1 MTRSLRKSLL
11 LWLLLPTALALITFL
26 PLAYHLVHRPAMEA
40 LDQALADAS
49 LALVPHLEVDELG
62 EPRFVFPAAAEQ
74 VLRTDRVDD
83 IYFLV
88 LGPAGRFI
96 AGDIGLPHEPP
107 EDVEAHGERVS
118 FDAHFRN
125 HRVRVIAI
133 HREIAGSP
141 FVFVTAETTRK
152 RDQLAVDLAVALI
165 LPLIFFA
172 VATGLT
178 IWHSIRHAL
187 LPVED
192 IRRALHGMEHRALQP
207 LDTLSAPV
215 EIRPLVSEFNA
226 VLGRLDQAAE
236 AQQRFVANAA
246 HQLRTPLA
254 GIRTQLELLLR
265 SPDAADRDA
274 RTRHCVGALER
285 LGHLINQML
294 VLLSAEPGGRHAGL
308 AEPIDLPDLIRER
321 SPEWI
326 RLAETRGLDL
336 GFELD
341 DAQVTGDRLLL
352 GEMIGNLVVNALS
365 YTPTPGEVTVRC
377 READGRSLIEVEDNG
392 PGIPLEVREQ
402 VFERFFRLPGAS
414 QPGSGLGLAIVR
426 EIAHGLHG
434 EVEIL
439 DPPGGQGCL
448 LRVTLPARRGH
459 VLPEALEH
467 DKNMNPRSS
476 P

>member
-1 MTRSLRKSLL
+1 
-11 LWLLLPTALALITFL
+11 
-26 PLAYHLVHRPAMEA
+26 MEA

-49 LALVPHLEVDELG
+49 LALVPHLEVVDG
-62 EPRFVFPAAAEQ
+62 EPRFVFPPAAEQ

-83 IYFLV
+83 IYYLV

-107 EDVEAHGERVS
+107 EEQELHGDRAS

-125 HRVRVIAI
+125 RRVRVIAI

-141 FVFVTAETTRK
+141 FIFVTAETTRK

-172 VATGLT
+172 AATGLT
-178 IWHSIRHAL
+178 IWYGIRHAL

-192 IRRALHGMEHRALQP
+192 IRRALHGMEHRAMLP
-207 LDTLSAPV
+207 LDTLAAPA

-226 VLGRLDQAAE
+226 VLDRLEQAAE
-236 AQQRFVANAA
+236 AQQRFVADAA

-265 SPDAADRDA
+265 SPDATDREA

-308 AEPIDLPDLIRER
+308 AESVDVPELIRER

-341 DAQVTGDRLLL
+341 PAQVIGDRLLL
-352 GEMIGNLVVNALS
+352 GELMANLVVNALS
-365 YTPTPGEVTVRC
+365 YTPAPGEVTVRC
-377 READGRSLIEVEDNG
+377 RSVEGRSLIEVEDTG
-392 PGIPLEVREQ
+392 PGIPPEARQQ

-426 EIAHGLHG
+426 EIAHGLQG

-439 DPPGGQGCL
+439 DPPGGHGSL
-448 LRVTLPARRGH
+448 LRVTLPGGAG
-459 VLPEALEH
+459 
-467 DKNMNPRSS
+467 
-476 P
+476 

>member
-11 LWLLLPTALALITFL
+11 LWLLLPTALALLTFL

-83 IYFLV
+83 IYYLV

-107 EDVEAHGERVS
+107 EDVETHGERVS

-172 VATGLT
+172 TATGLT
-178 IWHSIRHAL
+178 IWYGIRHAL

-192 IRRALHGMEHRALQP
+192 IRRALHGMEHRAMQP
-207 LDTLSAPV
+207 LDTLSAPL

-265 SPDAADRDA
+265 SPDATDREA

-308 AEPIDLPDLIRER
+308 AESVDVPELIRER

-365 YTPTPGEVTVRC
+365 YTPAPGEVTVRC
-377 READGRSLIEVEDNG
+377 RSVEGRSLIEVEDTG
-392 PGIPLEVREQ
+392 PGIPPEARQQ

-426 EIAHGLHG
+426 EIAHGLQG

-439 DPPGGQGCL
+439 DPPGRQGSL
-448 LRVTLPARRGH
+448 LRVTLPGGTG
-459 VLPEALEH
+459 
-467 DKNMNPRSS
+467 
-476 P
+476 

>member
-11 LWLLLPTALALITFL
+11 LWLLLPTALALLTFL

-107 EDVEAHGERVS
+107 EDVETHGERVS

-172 VATGLT
+172 AATGLT
-178 IWHSIRHAL
+178 IWHGIRHAL

-321 SPEWI
+321 SPEWV

-365 YTPTPGEVTVRC
+365 YTPAPGEVTVRC

-392 PGIPLEVREQ
+392 PGIPPEARRQ

-426 EIAHGLHG
+426 EIVHGLHG
-434 EVEIL
+434 EVEVR
-439 DPPGGQGCL
+439 DPPGGRGCL
-448 LRVTLPARRGH
+448 LRVTLPGGAG
-459 VLPEALEH
+459 
-467 DKNMNPRSS
+467 
-476 P
+476 

>member
-49 LALVPHLEVDELG
+49 LALIPHLEVNELG

-74 VLRTDRVDD
+74 VLRTDRVDA
-83 IYFLV
+83 IYYLV

-107 EDVEAHGERVS
+107 AEQEMHGDRVS

-125 HRVRVIAI
+125 QRVRVVAI
-133 HREIAGSP
+133 HRDISNSP

-172 VATGLT
+172 GATGFT
-178 IWHSIRHAL
+178 IWHGIRHAL

-226 VLGRLDQAAE
+226 VLDRLEQAAE

-265 SPDAADRDA
+265 SPDAADREA

-308 AEPIDLPDLIRER
+308 AELIDVRDVIREC
-321 SPEWI
+321 SPDWI
-326 RLAETRGLDL
+326 RLAESRGLDL

-341 DAQVTGDRLLL
+341 AARVTGDRLLL
-352 GEMIGNLVVNALS
+352 GEMIANLVVNALN
-365 YTPTPGEVTVRC
+365 YTPAPGEVTVRC
-377 READGRSLIEVEDNG
+377 RSAEGCSLIEVEDNG
-392 PGIPLEVREQ
+392 PGIPPAARQQ
-402 VFERFFRLPGAS
+402 VFERFFRLPDAG

-426 EIAHGLHG
+426 EIAHGFHG

-439 DPPGGQGCL
+439 DPPGGRGAL
-448 LRVTLPARRGH
+448 LRVTLPGGG
-459 VLPEALEH
+459 
-467 DKNMNPRSS
+467 
-476 P
+476 

>member
-1 MTRSLRKSLL
+1 
-11 LWLLLPTALALITFL
+11 
-26 PLAYHLVHRPAMEA
+26 
-40 LDQALADAS
+40 
-49 LALVPHLEVDELG
+49 
-62 EPRFVFPAAAEQ
+62 

-83 IYFLV
+83 IYPRPRPRRTLHRRRHR
-88 LGPAGRFI
+88 PAPR
-96 AGDIGLPHEPP
+96 APEEQELHGD
-107 EDVEAHGERVS
+107 RVS

-125 HRVRVIAI
+125 RRVRVIAI

-141 FVFVTAETTRK
+141 FIFVTAETTRK

-172 VATGLT
+172 AATGLT
-178 IWHSIRHAL
+178 IWYGIRHAL

-192 IRRALHGMEHRALQP
+192 IRRAARHGAPRHAAPRHPRRAG
-207 LDTLSAPV
+207 

-226 VLGRLDQAAE
+226 VLDRLEQAAE

-265 SPDAADRDA
+265 SPDATDREA

-308 AEPIDLPDLIRER
+308 AESVDVPELIRER

-341 DAQVTGDRLLL
+341 PAQVTGDRLLL
-352 GEMIGNLVVNALS
+352 GEMIANLVVNALS
-365 YTPTPGEVTVRC
+365 YTPAPGEVTVRC
-377 READGRSLIEVEDNG
+377 RSVEGRSLIEVEDTG
-392 PGIPLEVREQ
+392 PGIPPEARQQ

-426 EIAHGLHG
+426 EIAHGLQG

-439 DPPGGQGCL
+439 DPPGGRQPAAGHAAGRRR
-448 LRVTLPARRGH
+448 LRPACHGSRRGRGPGDGARAWQAQTNSRGTAAASSGARH
-459 VLPEALEH
+459 PAYDLPS
-467 DKNMNPRSS
+467 NTWS
-476 P
+476 PP

>member
-11 LWLLLPTALALITFL
+11 LWLLLPTALALVTFL

-49 LALVPHLEVDELG
+49 LALIPHLEVDELG

-74 VLRTDRVDD
+74 VLRTDRVDA
-83 IYFLV
+83 IYYLV

-107 EDVEAHGERVS
+107 AEQEMHGDRVS

-125 HRVRVIAI
+125 QRVRVVAI

-172 VATGLT
+172 AATGFT
-178 IWHSIRHAL
+178 IWHGIRHAL

-192 IRRALHGMEHRALQP
+192 IRRALHGMEHRAMQP
-207 LDTLSAPV
+207 LDTLAAPV

-226 VLGRLDQAAE
+226 VLDRLEQAAE

-285 LGHLINQML
+285 LGHLISQML
-294 VLLSAEPGGRHAGL
+294 VLLSAEPGGRHASL
-308 AEPIDLPDLIRER
+308 AEPIDMPELIRER
-321 SPEWI
+321 SPEWV
-326 RLAETRGLDL
+326 RLAESRGLDL

-341 DAQVTGDRLLL
+341 AAHVTGDRLLL
-352 GEMIGNLVVNALS
+352 GEMIANLVVNALS
-365 YTPTPGEVTVRC
+365 YTPAPGEVTVRC
-377 READGRSLIEVEDNG
+377 RSAEGRSLIEVEDSG
-392 PGIPLEVREQ
+392 PGIPSEARQQ
-402 VFERFFRLPGAS
+402 VFERFFRLPDARH
-414 QPGSGLGLAIVR
+414 PGSGLGLAIVR
-426 EIAHGLHG
+426 EIAHGLQG

-439 DPPGGQGCL
+439 DPPGGRGAL
-448 LRVTLPARRGH
+448 LRVSLPG
-459 VLPEALEH
+459 
-467 DKNMNPRSS
+467 STG
-476 P
+476 

>member
-11 LWLLLPTALALITFL
+11 LWLLLPTALALLTFL

-107 EDVEAHGERVS
+107 EDVETHGERVS

-172 VATGLT
+172 AATGLT
-178 IWHSIRHAL
+178 IWHGIRHAL

-308 AEPIDLPDLIRER
+308 AESLDVPELIRER
-321 SPEWI
+321 SPEWV

-341 DAQVTGDRLLL
+341 PAQVTGDRLLV
-352 GEMIGNLVVNALS
+352 GEMIANLVANALS
-365 YTPTPGEVTVRC
+365 YTPAPGEVTVRC
-377 READGRSLIEVEDNG
+377 KSVEGHSLIEVEDTG
-392 PGIPLEVREQ
+392 PGIPPEARRQ

-426 EIAHGLHG
+426 EIAHGLQG

-439 DPPGGQGCL
+439 DPPGGQGSL
-448 LRVTLPARRGH
+448 LRVTLPGSAG
-459 VLPEALEH
+459 
-467 DKNMNPRSS
+467 
-476 P
+476 

>member
-49 LALVPHLEVDELG
+49 LALIPHLEVNELG

-83 IYFLV
+83 IYYLV

-107 EDVEAHGERVS
+107 EEQELRGDRAS

-125 HRVRVIAI
+125 RRVRVIAI
-133 HREIAGSP
+133 HRQIDGSP
-141 FVFVTAETTRK
+141 FIFVTAETTRK
-152 RDQLAVDLAVALI
+152 RDQLGVDPAVALI
-165 LPLIFFA
+165 LPLIFSA
-172 VATGLT
+172 AATGLT
-178 IWHSIRHAL
+178 LWFGIRHAL

-192 IRRALHGMEHRALQP
+192 IRRALHGMEHRAMQP
-207 LDTLSAPV
+207 LDTLAAPA

-226 VLGRLDQAAE
+226 VLDRLEQAAE

-265 SPDAADRDA
+265 SPDAADREA

-308 AEPIDLPDLIRER
+308 AELIDVRDVIREC
-321 SPEWI
+321 SPDWI
-326 RLAETRGLDL
+326 RLAESRGLDL

-341 DAQVTGDRLLL
+341 AARVTGDRLLL
-352 GEMIGNLVVNALS
+352 GEMIANLVVNALN
-365 YTPTPGEVTVRC
+365 YTPAPGEVTVRC
-377 READGRSLIEVEDNG
+377 RSAEGCSLIEVEDNG
-392 PGIPLEVREQ
+392 PGIPPAARQQ
-402 VFERFFRLPGAS
+402 VFERFFRLPDAG

-426 EIAHGLHG
+426 EIAHGFQG
-434 EVEIL
+434 EVEVL
-439 DPPGGQGCL
+439 DPPGGRGAL
-448 LRVTLPARRGH
+448 LRVTLPGGG
-459 VLPEALEH
+459 
-467 DKNMNPRSS
+467 
-476 P
+476 

>member
-49 LALVPHLEVDELG
+49 LALIPHLEVNELG

-74 VLRTDRVDD
+74 VLRTDRVDA
-83 IYFLV
+83 IYYLV

-107 EDVEAHGERVS
+107 AEQEMHGDRVS

-125 HRVRVIAI
+125 QRVRVVAI
-133 HREIAGSP
+133 HRDISNSP

-172 VATGLT
+172 GATGFT
-178 IWHSIRHAL
+178 IWHGIRHAL
-187 LPVED
+187 QPVEG
-192 IRRALHGMEHRALQP
+192 IRRALHGMEHLAMQP
-207 LDTLSAPV
+207 LDTLSAPL

-226 VLGRLDQAAE
+226 VLDRLEQAAE

-265 SPDAADRDA
+265 SPDAADREA

-308 AEPIDLPDLIRER
+308 AELIDVRDVIREC
-321 SPEWI
+321 SPDWI
-326 RLAETRGLDL
+326 RLAESRGLDL

-341 DAQVTGDRLLL
+341 AARVTGDRLLL
-352 GEMIGNLVVNALS
+352 GEMIANLVVNALN
-365 YTPTPGEVTVRC
+365 YTPAPGEVTVRC
-377 READGRSLIEVEDNG
+377 RSAEGCSLIEVEDNG
-392 PGIPLEVREQ
+392 PGIPPAARQQ
-402 VFERFFRLPGAS
+402 VFERFFRLPDAG

-426 EIAHGLHG
+426 EIAHGFQG
-434 EVEIL
+434 EVEVL
-439 DPPGGQGCL
+439 DPPGGRGAL
-448 LRVTLPARRGH
+448 LRVTLPGGG
-459 VLPEALEH
+459 
-467 DKNMNPRSS
+467 
-476 P
+476 

>member
-49 LALVPHLEVDELG
+49 LALIPHLEVNELG

-74 VLRTDRVDD
+74 VLRTDRVDA
-83 IYFLV
+83 IYYLV

-107 EDVEAHGERVS
+107 AEQEVHGDRVS

-125 HRVRVIAI
+125 QRVRVVAI
-133 HREIAGSP
+133 HRDIANSP

-172 VATGLT
+172 GATGFT
-178 IWHSIRHAL
+178 IWHGIRHAL
-187 LPVED
+187 QPVEG
-192 IRRALHGMEHRALQP
+192 IRRALHGMEHLAMQP
-207 LDTLSAPV
+207 LDTLSAPL

-226 VLGRLDQAAE
+226 VLDRLEQAAE

-265 SPDAADRDA
+265 SPDAADREA

-308 AEPIDLPDLIRER
+308 AELIDVRDVIREC
-321 SPEWI
+321 SPDWI
-326 RLAETRGLDL
+326 RLAESRGLDL

-341 DAQVTGDRLLL
+341 AARVTGDRLLL
-352 GEMIGNLVVNALS
+352 GEMIANLVVNALN
-365 YTPTPGEVTVRC
+365 YTPAPGEVTVRC
-377 READGRSLIEVEDNG
+377 RSAEGCSLIEVEDNG
-392 PGIPLEVREQ
+392 PGIPPAARQQ
-402 VFERFFRLPGAS
+402 VFERFFRLPDAG

-426 EIAHGLHG
+426 EIAHGFHG
-434 EVEIL
+434 EVEVL
-439 DPPGGQGCL
+439 DPPGGRGAL
-448 LRVTLPARRGH
+448 LRVTLPGGG
-459 VLPEALEH
+459 
-467 DKNMNPRSS
+467 
-476 P
+476 

>member
-49 LALVPHLEVDELG
+49 LALIPHLEVNELG

-74 VLRTDRVDD
+74 VLRTDRVDA
-83 IYFLV
+83 IYYLV

-107 EDVEAHGERVS
+107 AEQEMHGDRVS

-125 HRVRVIAI
+125 QRVRVVAI
-133 HREIAGSP
+133 HRDIANSP

-172 VATGLT
+172 GATGFT
-178 IWHSIRHAL
+178 IWHGIRHAL
-187 LPVED
+187 QPVEG
-192 IRRALHGMEHRALQP
+192 IRRALHGMEHLAMQP
-207 LDTLSAPV
+207 LDTLSAPL

-226 VLGRLDQAAE
+226 VLDRLEQAAE

-265 SPDAADRDA
+265 SPDAADREA

-308 AEPIDLPDLIRER
+308 AELIDVRDVIREC
-321 SPEWI
+321 SPDWI
-326 RLAETRGLDL
+326 RLAESRGLDL

-341 DAQVTGDRLLL
+341 AARVTGDRLLL
-352 GEMIGNLVVNALS
+352 GEMIANLVVNALN
-365 YTPTPGEVTVRC
+365 YTPAPGEVTVRC
-377 READGRSLIEVEDNG
+377 RSAEGCSLIEVEDNG
-392 PGIPLEVREQ
+392 PGIPPAARQQ
-402 VFERFFRLPGAS
+402 VFERFFRLPDAG

-426 EIAHGLHG
+426 EIAHGFHG
-434 EVEIL
+434 EVEVL
-439 DPPGGQGCL
+439 DPPGGRGAL
-448 LRVTLPARRGH
+448 LRVTLPGGG
-459 VLPEALEH
+459 
-467 DKNMNPRSS
+467 
-476 P
+476 

>member
-11 LWLLLPTALALITFL
+11 LWLLLPTALALLTFL

-107 EDVEAHGERVS
+107 EDVETHGERVS

-172 VATGLT
+172 AATGLT
-178 IWHSIRHAL
+178 IWHGIRHAL

-308 AEPIDLPDLIRER
+308 AESVDVPELIRER

-341 DAQVTGDRLLL
+341 PAQVIGDRLLL
-352 GEMIGNLVVNALS
+352 GELMANLVVNALS
-365 YTPTPGEVTVRC
+365 YTPAPGEVTVRC
-377 READGRSLIEVEDNG
+377 RSVEGRSLIEVEDTG
-392 PGIPLEVREQ
+392 PGIPPEARRQ

-426 EIAHGLHG
+426 EIAHGLQG

-439 DPPGGQGCL
+439 DPPGGHGSL
-448 LRVTLPARRGH
+448 LRVTLPGGAG
-459 VLPEALEH
+459 
-467 DKNMNPRSS
+467 
-476 P
+476 